1 MGLQGL
7 GVHVLTA
14 QDLTIPAAITMSAFR
29 GVGRHRYCSPKR
41 GCCTRAKELAPDA
54 ERRELAMVPLTR
66 NERIIDNILTKYIE
80 MNAKT
85 PLMLTSAYDF
95 CSVRFANAFCWSA
108 RSITA
113 GR

>member
-1 MGLQGL
+1 MVSGG
-7 GVHVLTA
+7 
-14 QDLTIPAAITMSAFR
+14 IAIA
-29 GVGRHRYCSPKR
+29 HRKEVV
-41 GCCTRAKELAPDA
+41 ALALKELAPDA
-54 ERRELAMVPLTR
+54 ERRELAMVPLKR